1 MAILIGF
8 FVAKKKIWARNFMIV
23 LLIILILER
32 LVLHM
37 VATGSILHLQSD
49 MIIESIILLAIIF
62 ILTRKSTVAVFSK
75 RITT

>member
-1 MAILIGF
+1 
-8 FVAKKKIWARNFMIV
+8 
-23 LLIILILER
+23 
-32 LVLHM
+32 